1 MFFLKEPLVSKRL
14 QTLIEQ
20 TQFVLA
26 RQEEAKDVCSAA
38 FSSLLNRIDGQL
50 KSSNGAQ
57 AKRLKQVYDM
67 LAGQAEQL
75 VTDTQG
81 DIEFLQEQLKALTSI
96 TKLQDPKK
104 AQELLDLL
112 LDPEEELMPTPE
124 FKQSVMEE
132 LVASQES
139 FNAVIEDIAAALEEG
154 DLANVEAMLEQLALA
169 AAEDDMDD
177 EDEDEDSCGDDED
190 GCGSGCSSGGCGD
203 CKTGCG
209 ASDDKGIDIFGSI
222 SAYDRELAKDKK
234 NNASND

>member
-1 MFFLKEPLVSKRL
+1 MSKRL

-20 TQFVLA
+20 TEFVLA
-26 RQEEAKDVCSAA
+26 RQEEAKVACSTA
-38 FSSLLNRIDGQL
+38 FTALLQRIDGQL

-81 DIEFLQEQLKALTSI
+81 DIDFLNEQLNALRSI
-96 TKLQDPKK
+96 TKVQDAKK
-104 AQELLDLL
+104 AKEMLDLL
-112 LDPEEELMPTPE
+112 LDSDEELMPTAE
-124 FKQSVMEE
+124 FKESVMEE
-132 LVASQES
+132 LVASQEG
-139 FNAVIEDIAAALEEG
+139 FNAVMEDIAAALEEG

-169 AAEDDMDD
+169 AAEDEADD
-177 EDEDEDSCGDDED
+177 EEDEDGCSDDED

-209 ASDDKGIDIFGSI
+209 SSNDKGVDIFGSI

-234 NNASND
+234 NNVPND